1 MTPLPFKWQCFGRS
15 VDTLLWWT
23 GELSPLFGSE
33 SKCNVRFSSRGDF
46 NQLPELGKAL
56 LFHYLLNSTKF
67 NLTLGRLT
75 LIQSSSQWL
84 VSHIA
89 LMMASG
95 APLMWSCL
103 FTETFLQARF
113 ASAQQ
118 NSEKMVCGLTASQPT
133 CCPKCCLWSFSPS
146 RRFGFL
152 LLFCWFC
159 CGFSHPLIASRK
171 HWFLSICI
179 QTTATLISSPRLP
192 LQNLVLWEITPI
204 VLAIWFYIDFIT
216 CDIHF
221 TWRVVVMPLSSKNSS
236 NLKNNST

>member
-1 MTPLPFKWQCFGRS
+1 MTPLPFKWQYLGRS

-46 NQLPELGKAL
+46 NQLPELGKTL

-75 LIQSSSQWL
+75 SIQSSSQWL

-103 FTETFLQARF
+103 FTETLLQARF

-118 NSEKMVCGLTASQPT
+118 NSEKMVCGLTALQPT
-133 CCPKCCLWSFSPS
+133 CCPKCCLWSFSPAVALAS
-146 RRFGFL
+146 CCFSAGSAAAFHTRSSPQENTGSPLYAFRWQQNSFPLPGYLCKTLYCGKSL
-152 LLFCWFC
+152 LLFLR
-159 CGFSHPLIASRK
+159 S
-171 HWFLSICI
+171 
-179 QTTATLISSPRLP
+179 
-192 LQNLVLWEITPI
+192 
-204 VLAIWFYIDFIT
+204 DFT
-216 CDIHF
+216 
-221 TWRVVVMPLSSKNSS
+221 
-236 NLKNNST
+236 